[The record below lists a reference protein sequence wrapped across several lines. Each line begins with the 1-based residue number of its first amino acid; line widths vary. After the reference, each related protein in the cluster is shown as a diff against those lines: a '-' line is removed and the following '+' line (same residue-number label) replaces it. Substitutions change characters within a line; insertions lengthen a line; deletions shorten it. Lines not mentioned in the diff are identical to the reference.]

1 MTDIIDSNVTP
12 TYASIVNKESPNDE
26 KVKSKDKLQVKKV
39 QHKKDK
45 SDDKHEDMVKEK
57 SDDKPDVKPD
67 DKQDDKPDVKPDD
80 KPNDKPNDKPDV
92 KQDDKPNDKPD
103 DKPDDKPNDKQDDKP
118 DVKPNDKPDDK
129 PDDKPYN
136 KSNGK
141 PGYNGE
147 DKSKNNFNI
156 KQNNKPDNFNSKS
169 PLNLM
174 NNDRQK
180 NNVKK
185 IGRTL
190 LIKIL
195 PHYTFNDSLIENL
208 TGLVNKTNI
217 TTTRILFL
225 TFNTNINALNALKQ
239 LKPHSYNNF
248 YIKFSYYKLFFTLH
262 GLTAETN
269 YTETKKKLI
278 EYISS
283 KSDIQILYCK
293 FYCKDNN
300 YLGCGDLTVDTFDG
314 MNKLLSKENGL
325 KEFAFDNLSGVFYTY
340 IQQDKRMS

>member
-12 TYASIVNKESPNDE
+12 TYASIVNKESSNDE

-45 SDDKHEDMVKEK
+45 SDDKQEDVIKE
-57 SDDKPDVKPD
+57 
-67 DKQDDKPDVKPDD
+67 KPDD
-80 KPNDKPNDKPDV
+80 KPEEKPDN
-92 KQDDKPNDKPD
+92 KPEEKPDNKPD
-103 DKPDDKPNDKQDDKP
+103 DKPDDKPVDKPVDKP
-118 DVKPNDKPDDK
+118 DSKPGS
-129 PDDKPYN
+129 
-136 KSNGK
+136 KSGGK

-156 KQNNKPDNFNSKS
+156 KQNNKPDNFNSKA